1 MSSADIRG
9 MFAGL
14 PGAHGII
21 EAALN
26 GQGRVMTDDSARPS
40 SAAALAGDFLF
51 LGGEPSEELVRRA
64 LNAENRAWIVQGS
77 SAFLALVQA
86 QRSGTWSERIA
97 FEPHRQPEDAHLTAL
112 LANLPQGVTL
122 VPIGA
127 AEMAFCRKT
136 PWAADFVSQF
146 TEDESAAAFFVH
158 GGDRIYI
165 YPDNLNAK
173 ATLWL
178 WQLRDLAVIG
188 IGLLI
193 AVLALTQLGLF
204 LPMVL
209 VAAYAFLSI
218 HLDGLSVLDFLS
230 FVVSFYLTE
239 QQLFEWEEPA

>member
-1 MSSADIRG
+1 MNGADIRG

-40 SAAALAGDFLF
+40 SAAVLAGDFLF
-51 LGGEPSEELVRRA
+51 FGGEPSEELVRRA
-64 LNAENRAWIVQGS
+64 LSAENRAWIVQGS

-97 FEPHRQPEDAHLTAL
+97 FDPCRQPEDAHLTAL

-146 TEDESAAAFFVH
+146 TEDEYARSGLGCWSVRMVRSCRVHPATRRIPAASRWRWTQHRRTA
-158 GGDRIYI
+158 DT
-165 YPDNLNAK
+165 
-173 ATLWL
+173 ATRR
-178 WQLRDLAVIG
+178 WQRR
-188 IGLLI
+188 
-193 AVLALTQLGLF
+193 
-204 LPMVL
+204 
-209 VAAYAFLSI
+209 S
-218 HLDGLSVLDFLS
+218 SS
-230 FVVSFYLTE
+230 
-239 QQLFEWEEPA
+239 

>member
-26 GQGRVMTDDSARPS
+26 GQGLVMTDDAAHPK
-40 SAAALAGDFLF
+40 SAAVLAGDFLF
-51 LGGEPSEELVRRA
+51 FGGEPSEELVRRA

-97 FEPHRQPEDAHLTAL
+97 FDPCRQPEDAHLTAL

-127 AEMAFCRKT
+127 AEMVFCRKT
-136 PWAADFVSQF
+136 PVGGGLR
-146 TEDESAAAFFVH
+146 ESIH
-158 GGDRIYI
+158 GG
-165 YPDNLNAK
+165 
-173 ATLWL
+173 
-178 WQLRDLAVIG
+178 
-188 IGLLI
+188 
-193 AVLALTQLGLF
+193 
-204 LPMVL
+204 
-209 VAAYAFLSI
+209 
-218 HLDGLSVLDFLS
+218 
-230 FVVSFYLTE
+230 
-239 QQLFEWEEPA
+239 

>member
-26 GQGRVMTDDSARPS
+26 GQGLVMTDDSAHPS
-40 SAAALAGDFLF
+40 SAAVLAGDFLF
-51 LGGEPSEELVRRA
+51 FGGEPSEALVRRA

-97 FEPHRQPEDAHLTAL
+97 FDPCRQPEDAHLTAL

-136 PWAADFVSQF
+136 PWAADFVNQF
-146 TEDESAAAFFVH
+146 TEDEYAGWGCWSARTGRLCPAHPATWRIPAASRWRWTQH
-158 GGDRIYI
+158 RRTADT
-165 YPDNLNAK
+165 
-173 ATLWL
+173 ATRR
-178 WQLRDLAVIG
+178 WQRR
-188 IGLLI
+188 
-193 AVLALTQLGLF
+193 
-204 LPMVL
+204 
-209 VAAYAFLSI
+209 S
-218 HLDGLSVLDFLS
+218 SS
-230 FVVSFYLTE
+230 
-239 QQLFEWEEPA
+239 